1 MLAGAGIVWGGTARP
16 ALVLAV
22 VLALFIWVAGEDF
35 GGILTGHATD
45 PNSGPLLI
53 LLAAACWPPRRAT
66 APDQMT
72 AGAAVSVG
80 ARGGSGKNRGPP

>member
-22 VLALFIWVAGEDF
+22 ALALCIWVAGEDF

-53 LLAAACWPPRRAT
+53 LLAAAFWPPRRAT
-66 APDQMT
+66 VPDQMT

-80 ARGGSGKNRGPP
+80 AAGR

>member
-45 PNSGPLLI
+45 PNNGPLLI
-53 LLAAACWPPRRAT
+53 LLAAACWP
-66 APDQMT
+66 
-72 AGAAVSVG
+72 
-80 ARGGSGKNRGPP
+80 RGGTSRP

>member
-53 LLAAACWPPRRAT
+53 LLAAACWP
-66 APDQMT
+66 
-72 AGAAVSVG
+72 
-80 ARGGSGKNRGPP
+80 RGGTSRP